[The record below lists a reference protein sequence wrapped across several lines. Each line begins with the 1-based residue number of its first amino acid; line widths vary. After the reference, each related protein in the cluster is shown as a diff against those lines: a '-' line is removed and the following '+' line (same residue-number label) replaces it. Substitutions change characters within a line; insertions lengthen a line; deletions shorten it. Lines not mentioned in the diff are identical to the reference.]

1 MIIKYF
7 LSLFFLFFL
16 ANYGIKA
23 QYFNDFYIKQ
33 QLGFYEEKDSD
44 AYNALEVLRKFILEK
59 DKPLFV
65 KSSNNDYFE
74 KFINTVFNPYL
85 PQNLYSYVPT
95 TYYIKNNVIVFEID
109 VIESAEINNKTINIV
124 YANVF
129 IPIDLKKNL
138 ILLDEKNID
147 LFPNINRI
155 NYKGINVI
163 SNHVLNSKREILEIK
178 KYIHQKSKVLSISNS
193 VLQNGNLTIFTSN
206 NLNDG
211 YFYYG
216 INKYVNYVNNYSK
229 NKIFAGNRP
238 LFYKHELIHY
248 LLNLKTKDKINPIID
263 EGLAT
268 WLGGS
273 TKYSYNQFLKK
284 SLEGKSNSEIDLI
297 IDNFLSDNN
306 SDNNNKYEYFI
317 RSLFVNAVFKS
328 EEKLDQ
334 MILDKLINGKMY
346 DFSINQLIKEL
357 NLDKHELKK
366 FIKTKINEI
375 IKS

>member
-16 ANYGIKA
+16 ANYEIKA

-33 QLGFYEEKDSD
+33 QLGFYEEKDSE

-59 DKPLFV
+59 DKSVFV
-65 KSSNNDYFE
+65 KNSNNDYFE

-85 PQNLYSYVPT
+85 PQDLYSYVPT

-163 SNHVLNSKREILEIK
+163 SNHILNSKREILEIK
-178 KYIHQKSKVLSISNS
+178 KYIHQKSKVLSISNN
-193 VLQNGNLTIFTSN
+193 VLQNGNLTILASS

-216 INKYVNYVNNYSK
+216 INKYINYVNNYSN
-229 NKIFAGNRP
+229 NKIFAGNHS
-238 LFYKHELIHY
+238 LFYKHEIIHY
-248 LLNLKTKDKINPIID
+248 LLNFKTKDKINPIID

-284 SLEGKSNSEIDLI
+284 SLEGKSNSEIDII
-297 IDNFLSDNN
+297 IDNFLSDDN
-306 SDNNNKYEYFI
+306 SENNNKYEYFI
-317 RSLFVNAVFKS
+317 RALFVNAVFKS
-328 EEKLDQ
+328 EK
-334 MILDKLINGKMY
+334 ILNQTILNKLISEKMY
-346 DFSINQLIKEL
+346 DLSVNEIIEEL
-357 NLDKHELKK
+357 NLDKNELRT
-366 FIKTKINEI
+366 FIKTKINNLNN
-375 IKS
+375 